1 MLSENFTYDN
11 FNRLTGIQTN
21 GVSYSMSYDR
31 YGRMESKSQYGF
43 SFNSARF
50 SDNHPHAVYQVQ
62 TNSCPPFEGHNITY
76 TPFDKVE
83 TITQGTDN
91 LLIEYGYDRQRIR
104 MTETVGGHERV
115 KTYIGNCEFIHSDQG
130 LDHSLTYLSSPDG
143 IFAVAESTS
152 SGFRLHYVHTDNL
165 GSWDI
170 ITDMGGDLEQSLSF
184 DAWGNRR
191 NASTWNGP
199 AHDVPLFDRG
209 FTGHEHLYN
218 FGLINMNGRVYD
230 PFLSTFLSPDNYI
243 QCPDNSQ
250 NFNRYAYC
258 LNNPLKYTDPDGEFW
273 HIIAGA
279 LIGGVANLA
288 ANWDNCDGFWEGAA
302 AFAVGAGAGA
312 LTAATGGAG
321 ASVWGVAGVSALGGA
336 ATAATNSVIAQTQNN
351 FTEGTV
357 NWDQVGNSAVY
368 GAIAGFASGA
378 AGYAVGTGLN
388 VRLYDANIKSPLLQ
402 SMIVSPLAAGA
413 GHIAAGTAIGVYNGK
428 SFDQA
433 VFDSF
438 DGIGQSMAI
447 GGAIGVAST
456 VGVCYTSGVN
466 PWNGKTFKY
475 YYQEESSDFF
485 KGTRYSEKVLNQMQ
499 EDSFHGFP
507 KSVEAFQQDGYTT
520 IVTGGDKTNR
530 TLLHIP
536 GSYKGYDGEFLFLK
550 EPNNIINHRI
560 FKPYYYK

>member
-1 MLSENFTYDN
+1 MLSENFTY
-11 FNRLTGIQTN
+11 
-21 GVSYSMSYDR
+21 
-31 YGRMESKSQYGF
+31 
-43 SFNSARF
+43 
-50 SDNHPHAVYQVQ
+50 
-62 TNSCPPFEGHNITY
+62 
-76 TPFDKVE
+76 
-83 TITQGTDN
+83 
-91 LLIEYGYDRQRIR
+91 
-104 MTETVGGHERV
+104 
-115 KTYIGNCEFIHSDQG
+115 
-130 LDHSLTYLSSPDG
+130 DHSLTYLSSPDG
-143 IFAVAESTS
+143 IFAVAESTT
-152 SGFRLHYVHTDNL
+152 SGFRLHYIHTDNL

-170 ITDMGGDLEQSLSF
+170 ITDMGGSLEQSLSF

-199 AHDVPLFDRG
+199 AHDEPLFDRG

-230 PFLSTFLSPDNYI
+230 PYMSTFLSPDNYI
-243 QCPDNSQ
+243 QAPDNSQ

-288 ANWDNCDGFWEGAA
+288 ANWDNCEGPWEYIT
-302 AFAVGAGAGA
+302 AFGVGAGAGA

-321 ASVWGVAGVSALGGA
+321 ASVWAVAGVSALGSA

-456 VGVCYTSGVN
+456 IGVCYSSGVN
-466 PWNGKTFKY
+466 PWNGKTISLQTGKY
-475 YYQEESSDFF
+475 TVYRGIDPTTGEVKYVGITKRDPNVRWNEHYNSNSERATLIYEKIEDGLTKTQARIMEQNLINKYGIQKNGGQLYNRINSISSKFW
-485 KGTRYSEKVLNQMQ
+485 
-499 EDSFHGFP
+499 
-507 KSVEAFQQDGYTT
+507 
-520 IVTGGDKTNR
+520 DK
-530 TLLHIP
+530 
-536 GSYKGYDGEFLFLK
+536 YKIKY
-550 EPNNIINHRI
+550 
-560 FKPYYYK
+560 